1 MATARIKK
9 GDKVMVITGKDRD
22 KAGKVKSVDLKKN
35 RVVVEKLNMVKRHT
49 RPGMNTGG
57 GILEKEAPMHI
68 SNVMLFCDKCDR
80 PVRVGYKVLADRS
93 KLRICRRCNEQL
105 DK

>member
-1 MATARIKK
+1 MSMARIKK
-9 GDKVMVITGKDRD
+9 GDKVMVIAGRDRD

-49 RPGMNTGG
+49 KPGMNSGG
-57 GILEKEAPMHI
+57 GILEKEAPMHV

-80 PVRVGYKVLADRS
+80 AVRVGFRVLADQS
-93 KLRICRRCNEQL
+93 KVRYCRRCNEQL

>member
-35 RVVVEKLNMVKRHT
+35 RVVVEKLNLVKRHT

-93 KLRICRRCNEQL
+93 KVRICRRCNEQL

>member
-93 KLRICRRCNEQL
+93 KVRICRRCNEQL

>member
-1 MATARIKK
+1 
-9 GDKVMVITGKDRD
+9 
-22 KAGKVKSVDLKKN
+22 
-35 RVVVEKLNMVKRHT
+35 
-49 RPGMNTGG
+49 MNTGG

-93 KLRICRRCNEQL
+93 KVRICRRCNEQL